1 MSELFLSPQVKK
13 SCCLIRNSNLKRN
26 DNVKCMNGKD
36 VFIER
41 PNSSV
46 TQTSEIVVGNAISG
60 KFTVEL
66 LSIMIRKSKC
76 IRHVALSFK
85 RNLR

>member
-41 PNSSV
+41 LKQQRN
-46 TQTSEIVVGNAISG
+46 TD
-60 KFTVEL
+60 
-66 LSIMIRKSKC
+66 IRNHG
-76 IRHVALSFK
+76 R
-85 RNLR
+85 

>member
-1 MSELFLSPQVKK
+1 MIKLWMEKMSL
-13 SCCLIRNSNLKRN
+13 LK
-26 DNVKCMNGKD
+26 DL
-36 VFIER
+36 
-41 PNSSV
+41 NSSV
-46 TQTSEIVVGNAISG
+46 TQTSEIMVGNAISG

-85 RNLR
+85 RNLKWASM